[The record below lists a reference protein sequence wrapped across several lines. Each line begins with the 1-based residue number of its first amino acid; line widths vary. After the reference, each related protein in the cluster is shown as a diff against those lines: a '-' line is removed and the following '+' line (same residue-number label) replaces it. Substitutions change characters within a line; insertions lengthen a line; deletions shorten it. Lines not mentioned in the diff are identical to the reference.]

1 MKYGL
6 LLLAGVA
13 AFSCAKDSADSK
25 IPESPYLEE
34 LTVSRAALA
43 IPGEEEDDTDTDT
56 GSGSDTKP
64 EPPKYN
70 GEEIFD
76 LDFKPGDIIYV
87 SQRTRSNF
95 PFSKN
100 DTGSEINPIYVYQY
114 YTSDASWE
122 DGYNFKPKSMDKALD
137 WEEVRELRSVGNGFV
152 LCAMYYPGDGKE
164 GTRAVPSDQRSL
176 TNLLRADIQAAYHS
190 TSALYSRV
198 RFKLYH
204 VMNYFKINLYVPV
217 FKETGKEG
225 EDQLF
230 SGYTPASLI
239 NAWVKKACPEFLI
252 NWSGNISS
260 DTSPGVEIANEDH
273 KADIA
278 MYSHGHAAVGENSG
292 SDGDDGDGDGSDE
305 EQSDVDRTRA
315 DEPEL
320 AYEDPGEPVPDD
332 SVWATIRPLGDP
344 ISINVKEFLPDEL
357 AKIQPLPTEAD
368 GSMVDEV
375 YLFSFS
381 VIIPAQP
388 AAFTN
393 QFPGWMQFQFKEPTE
408 TTKNYY
414 FNSQFVQNG
423 TLQATKGTLQIMNL
437 YLPRKGDEVIL
448 INADI
453 KPWTDVETDMNLPE
467 KKDDKK

>member
-1 MKYGL
+1 MTNYTKYGF
-6 LLLAGVA
+6 LLLAGVV
-13 AFSCAKDSADSK
+13 AFSCAKESADAG
-25 IPESPYLEE
+25 IPESPYLEK

-43 IPGEEEDDTDTDT
+43 IPGDEEDDTDTDT
-56 GSGSDTKP
+56 GSGSDTNP

-70 GEEIFD
+70 GEDVFD

-87 SQRTRSNF
+87 SQRTRRNF
-95 PFSKN
+95 PFSKDEN
-100 DTGSEINPIYVYQY
+100 GNATIYEYQH
-114 YTSDASWE
+114 YTSDANWE
-122 DGYNFKPKSMDKALD
+122 DGYNFRPESMEKALD
-137 WEEVRELRSVGNGFV
+137 WEKVRERGSVGNGFV
-152 LCAMYYPGDGKE
+152 LCAMYYPGEGKE
-164 GTRAVPSDQRSL
+164 GTRAVPRDQRLL

-217 FKETGKEG
+217 FKETGKDG
-225 EDQLF
+225 EDKLF
-230 SGYTPASLI
+230 SGYTPGSLI
-239 NAWVKKACPEFLI
+239 NAWVKNACPEFQI

-260 DTSPGVEIANEDH
+260 DTSPGVDIENEGH
-273 KADIA
+273 KENIA
-278 MYSHGHAAVGENSG
+278 MYSHGHAAVGDNSG
-292 SDGDDGDGDGSDE
+292 SDE
-305 EQSDVDRTRA
+305 KQSFAYITRV
-315 DEPEL
+315 DEPES
-320 AYEDPGEPVPDD
+320 AYEDPGDPVPEN
-332 SVWATIRPLGDP
+332 SEWVTIRPLGEP

-357 AKIQPLPTEAD
+357 AKIQPLPTEPD
-368 GSMVDEV
+368 GSMLDDV
-375 YLFSFS
+375 YRFSFS

-393 QFPGWMQFQFKEPTE
+393 QFPGWLQFQFKEPTE

-467 KKDDKK
+467 KKDEKK